1 MTQNYR
7 MLTRPLVILYI
18 ISTALF
24 IIFRPGLEAKGINA
38 VVVIVA
44 NLLLFTVTMLN
55 LFFQYR
61 NMDNP
66 NPNAVIRGVI
76 AGTFLKLFLLAASV
90 IVYLLAAGAQRS
102 VNAVF
107 VGMGLYVIYTWLEV
121 RISLKLKPKA

>member
-24 IIFRPGLEAKGINA
+24 IIFRPRLQAKGIDA

-76 AGTFLKLFLLAASV
+76 AGTFLKLFLLAAAV
-90 IVYLLAAGAQRS
+90 IIYLLAAGPQRS

>member
-24 IIFRPGLEAKGINA
+24 IIFRPRLEAKNIDA

-61 NMDNP
+61 NIDNP
-66 NPNAVIRGVI
+66 NPNAAIRGVI
-76 AGTFLKLFLLAASV
+76 AGTFLKLFLLAAAV
-90 IVYLLAAGAQRS
+90 IIYLLAAGPRRS

>member
-24 IIFRPGLEAKGINA
+24 IIFRPRLDAKGINA

-44 NLLLFTVTMLN
+44 NLVLFTVTMLN

-76 AGTFLKLFLLAASV
+76 AGTFLKLFLLAAAV
-90 IVYLLAAGAQRS
+90 IIYLLAARAQRS

-107 VGMGLYVIYTWLEV
+107 VAMGLYIIYTWLEV